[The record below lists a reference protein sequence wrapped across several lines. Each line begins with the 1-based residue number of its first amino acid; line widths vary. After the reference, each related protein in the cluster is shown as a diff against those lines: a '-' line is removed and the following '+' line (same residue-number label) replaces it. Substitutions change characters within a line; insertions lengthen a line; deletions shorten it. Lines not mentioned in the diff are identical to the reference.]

1 MTSKHY
7 TKDRKAREAIIRQ
20 IGMGDIKDRF
30 VVDRGHKN
38 GAEIHEIRTTGII
51 VIYNQHTGEMITKL
65 IARVGQIKR
74 YYENKKAPK
83 EILARAYENTVVNHY
98 NRI

>member
-7 TKDRKAREAIIRQ
+7 MNDREAREEVIRK

-38 GAEIHEIRTTGII
+38 GSEIHEIRTTGII
-51 VIYNQHTGEMITKL
+51 VIYNQRTGKMITKL

-74 YYENKKAPK
+74 YYANGKAPK
-83 EILARAYENTVVNHY
+83 QILARAYENTVVNHY
-98 NRI
+98 NMI

>member
-7 TKDRKAREAIIRQ
+7 TNDREAREAIIKK

-51 VIYNQHTGEMITKL
+51 VIYNQRTGKMITKL

-74 YYENKKAPK
+74 YYADGKAPK
-83 EILARAYENTVVNHY
+83 EILNRAYENTVKNHF
-98 NRI
+98 NMF